1 MRKEPQVMMIVI
13 INLWERAHVPS
24 LVIGNVRLQKLGL
37 LIEKFGWMFE
47 TWSRVFETNSLSSLF
62 VCLNHGIV
70 AVWNVAR
77 CWTYGAFYKL
87 DSYKSFLTKNKAE
100 PKNEAKLV
108 RVFEVLTKNQKLGWE
123 LKKLRQAFKAL
134 SDACAITLPMLSQ

>member
-1 MRKEPQVMMIVI
+1 MMIVI

-37 LIEKFGWMFE
+37 LIEKFGWIFE

-62 VCLNHGIV
+62 VCLNHGII
-70 AVWNVAR
+70 AVW
-77 CWTYGAFYKL
+77 YGAFYKL

-134 SDACAITLPMLSQ
+134 SNTAHAIPINYCKEL